1 MYIFYYILLSNEL
14 INLQCGLHTKSI
26 FLWYSHII
34 QARIYVFLLS
44 WVCLFWLQLLH
55 HNASRLNL
63 VIETSDQFSSRMC
76 FLLFGFQWSCF
87 ELQIWMRE
95 LCIKC
100 LEEMFQ
106 LQTTRSYSFSTRK
119 LSFRKTNTHEQ
130 IRLYSWK
137 PIAKNLKLA
146 DCSILPIRI

>member
-1 MYIFYYILLSNEL
+1 MYIFYYILLSNAL
-14 INLQCGLHTKSI
+14 INPHQIHFLVI
-26 FLWYSHII
+26 FTHYTGHGFM
-34 QARIYVFLLS
+34 YFCYHEFVCFL
-44 WVCLFWLQLLH
+44 LQLLH
-55 HNASRLNL
+55 HKASRLNL
-63 VIETSDQFSSRMC
+63 LIETSDKFSIIEC

-106 LQTTRSYSFSTRK
+106 LQTTRSYSFSRRTFF
-119 LSFRKTNTHEQ
+119 FRKTNTHEQ